1 MIRRA
6 ASAALRTLVQ
16 DRAVLIRRA
25 ASAARLILD
34 RVVLVMLAGRLIS
47 VPVVPVAPAVLLTQ
61 QVLQAPVILVQ
72 VVLAALV
79 GLTLLVV
86 LAVPV
91 DLIQRT

>member
-1 MIRRA
+1 LIRRA

-34 RVVLVMLAGRLIS
+34 RVVLVILAGRLIS